1 MAGQPSKYDRKY
13 IPMVDEYLKTRK
25 DTVFK
30 FVKTDGNKTTG
41 YERLIDV
48 KLPTIEG
55 FALYINVTK
64 KTLYNWRD
72 KHPKFLHS
80 LGKIVEEQRKR
91 YLDKGLSGQYN
102 PTIAKLIL
110 SSNHGMRERTD
121 VTSDDKP
128 MPQPLLSALDKD
140 NAIQDNNSNKEDSST
155 EEEN

>member
-1 MAGQPSKYDRKY
+1 MARPSKYDRKY
-13 IPMVDEYLKTRK
+13 IKEVDKYLETRK

-55 FALYINVTK
+55 FALYLDITK

-80 LGKIVEEQRKR
+80 LEKITKEQQKR
-91 YLDKGLSGQYN
+91 LLDKGLSGQYN

-110 SSNHGMRERTD
+110 SSNHGMRERSD

-128 MPQPLLSALDKD
+128 MPQPLLSALKEDNKD
-140 NAIQDNNSNKEDSST
+140 AISNHHSNKEDSST
-155 EEEN
+155 K